1 MGGCARQ
8 PEKIEATYV
17 SLNMFMQSSCSQL
30 RTERV
35 EIVNEVNR
43 LTASQKQNANNYAA
57 AMGVELILF

>member
-1 MGGCARQ
+1 M
-8 PEKIEATYV
+8 